1 MRLLKAELQS
11 SGMAPKFMKASGKD
25 GKVPQTGNET
35 VVKDCVK
42 VMTENEVKMGQVYK
56 DTTQV

>member
-1 MRLLKAELQS
+1 
-11 SGMAPKFMKASGKD
+11 MAPKFMKASGKD
-25 GKVPQTGNET
+25 GKVPETDNET